1 MKTKLFLLF
10 LLTSLLASAQKAPDH
25 TLTLD
30 SKISDVY
37 LHNLTGIPVVTTD
50 GAVYGVNGETGQKI
64 WEFKES
70 GFIKNLNAL
79 GQDGGSSFSEV
90 ALSPFGKF
98 NQTIFN
104 IKTGHKILDEK
115 TNGYKGIFD
124 NKFVFGK
131 NAILF
136 FAKTDKTEA
145 KLFLTSIENDNIIW
159 ESYIKTNKKLGS
171 LLLGGAGAY
180 NFIQNG
186 DKIAFTAGKTVFL
199 INKSDGKVI
208 LSEKYDAGKLFFT
221 EDNKSLIAVENKSS
235 SLVGGAIKA
244 GFTMGLSLIG
254 KKVIGKELIAFDVNS
269 GKEAWKKPIK
279 LDEGFVDYQF
289 EDGKL
294 FLIHEDGA
302 KLFDYHTGEDAWK
315 KEFKRKK
322 VKGVEKT
329 SEGYIVYYKNKKH
342 LLDNTGKKVWKKPQ
356 KLISGIDFE
365 VEDDEEY
372 TTFEYNNGIILVTPF
387 RILYYKKGQEKK
399 VYRIAVDPKE
409 DKLTFD
415 NKNQN
420 LIILKGKKLYILNP
434 DKGLGKDQVKKIE
447 FHNKKDINLLEARD
461 NGYFING
468 NWEFVMTD
476 LKGNAIKKEFFK
488 QPGEGLRHLK
498 NFGAFTLGV
507 TGSAMQLAGM
517 YNMSTGVGLH
527 TSEHFVGQ
535 QNMMKQGTGES
546 RFYKG
551 YNQHSQ
557 GELMTS
563 FANDI
568 WDDTRHNAFK
578 ATKNNAFFYANKEGK
593 KVLVQV
599 NKDSGDT
606 VETYEFGVDKPK
618 YKIDKPAKKI
628 YFSKGKDL
636 KIFSYN

>member
-10 LLTSLLASAQKAPDH
+10 LLTSLLASAQKDPDH

-50 GAVYGVNGETGQKI
+50 GAVYGVNGKTGQKI

-79 GQDGGSSFSEV
+79 GQNGESSFSEV

-115 TNGYKGIFD
+115 TNGYIGIFD
-124 NKFVFGK
+124 DKFVFGK

-159 ESYIKTNKKLGS
+159 ESSIKTNKKLGS

-180 NFIQNG
+180 NFIQNE

-294 FLIHEDGA
+294 FLIHKDGA

-315 KEFKRKK
+315 KEFKRNK
-322 VKGVEKT
+322 VNGIEKT

-342 LLDNTGKKVWKKPQ
+342 LVDNTGKKVWKKPQ
-356 KLISGIDFE
+356 KVIKNVDFE
-365 VEDDEEY
+365 VDDEEEF
-372 TTFEYNNGIILVTPF
+372 TTFSYDKGTIFVTP
-387 RILYYKKGQEKK
+387 
-399 VYRIAVDPKE
+399 YRIEYFENGKE
-409 DKLTFD
+409 KRVYKIGLDEKSDKLTFD
-415 NKNQN
+415 KKNNN
-420 LIILKGKKLYILNP
+420 LILLSKKKLYILNP
-434 DKGLGKDQVKKIE
+434 DKGLGKDQVKKID
-447 FHNKKDINLLEARD
+447 FHNKNDINLVEPRG

-468 NWEFVMTD
+468 NWEYAMVN
-476 LKGNAIKKEFFK
+476 LEGNLIKKEYFK

-498 NFGAFTLGV
+498 NIGSAAIAFNGMASKVSGV
-507 TGSAMQLAGM
+507 TNATVGGTL
-517 YNMSTGVGLH
+517 YST
-527 TSEHFVGQ
+527 EAFVGE
-535 QNMMKQGTGES
+535 QNLS
-546 RFYKG
+546 RRGSNLYDKG
-551 YNQHSQ
+551 YNQYQ
-557 GELMTS
+557 NGQDMIDI
-563 FANDI
+563 ANKL
-568 WDDTRHNAFK
+568 WDGDRHNAFK
-578 ATKNNAFFYANKEGK
+578 ATKNNAFFYANKGGK

>member
-98 NQTIFN
+98 DQTIFN

-180 NFIQNG
+180 NFIQNE

-302 KLFDYHTGEDAWK
+302 KLFDYHTGKEAWK

-322 VKGVEKT
+322 VKGIEKT
-329 SEGYIVYYKNKKH
+329 DEGYIVYYKNKKH
-342 LLDNTGKKVWKKPQ
+342 LVDNTGKKVWKRPQ
-356 KLISGIDFE
+356 KVIKNVDFE
-365 VEDDEEY
+365 VDDEEEF
-372 TTFEYNNGIILVTPF
+372 TTFSYDKGTIFVTP
-387 RILYYKKGQEKK
+387 
-399 VYRIAVDPKE
+399 YRIEYFENGKE
-409 DKLTFD
+409 KRIYKINLDGKSDKLTFD
-415 NKNQN
+415 KKNNN
-420 LIILKGKKLYILNP
+420 LILLSKKRLYILNP
-434 DKGLGKDQVKKIE
+434 DKGLGKDQVKKID
-447 FHNKKDINLLEARD
+447 FHNKNDINLVEPRD

-468 NWEFVMTD
+468 NWEYVMVN
-476 LKGNAIKKEFFK
+476 LEGNLIKKEYFK

-498 NFGAFTLGV
+498 NIGSAAIALNGMASQVSGV
-507 TGSAMQLAGM
+507 TNAAVGGTL
-517 YNMSTGVGLH
+517 YST
-527 TSEHFVGQ
+527 EAFVGE
-535 QNMMKQGTGES
+535 QNLS
-546 RFYKG
+546 RRGSNLYDKG
-551 YNQHSQ
+551 YNQYQ
-557 GELMTS
+557 NGQDMIDI
-563 FANDI
+563 ANKL
-568 WDDTRHNAFK
+568 WDGDRYNAFK
-578 ATKNNAFFYANKEGK
+578 GTKNNAFFYANKGGK

-606 VETYEFGVDKPK
+606 VETYEFGIDKPK

>member
-115 TNGYKGIFD
+115 TNGYIGIFD
-124 NKFVFGK
+124 DKFVFGK

-159 ESYIKTNKKLGS
+159 ESSIKTNKKLGS

-180 NFIQNG
+180 NFIQNE

-342 LLDNTGKKVWKKPQ
+342 LVDNTGKKIWKKPQ
-356 KLISGIDFE
+356 KVIKNVDFE
-365 VEDDEEY
+365 VDDEEEF
-372 TTFEYNNGIILVTPF
+372 TTFSYDKGTIFVTP
-387 RILYYKKGQEKK
+387 
-399 VYRIAVDPKE
+399 YRIEYFQNGEEKRVYKIKLDEKS
-409 DKLTFD
+409 DKLTYHK
-415 NKNQN
+415 KNN
-420 LIILKGKKLYILNP
+420 SLILLSGKKLYILNP
-434 DKGLGKDQVKKIE
+434 DKGLGKDQVKKIDFNDASKITSVE
-447 FHNKKDINLLEARD
+447 IRN
-461 NGYFING
+461 NGYFINS
-468 NWEFVMTD
+468 NWEYVITD
-476 LKGNAIKKEFFK
+476 FKGNVVKNEYFK
-488 QPGEGLRHLK
+488 QPGEGFRHLK
-498 NFGAFTLGV
+498 NFGSYALGFTGFGMQGLGYANA
-507 TGSAMQLAGM
+507 TYGSAL
-517 YNMSTGVGLH
+517 VG
-527 TSEHFVGQ
+527 SGAFVGK
-535 QNMMKQGTGES
+535 QNTMNRGIKHANKGVSQFNEGTAISEI
-546 RFYKG
+546 
-551 YNQHSQ
+551 
-557 GELMTS
+557 GELL
-563 FANDI
+563 
-568 WDDTRHNAFK
+568 WDGDRYNAFK
-578 ATKNNAFFYANKEGK
+578 GTKNNAFFYANKGGK

-606 VETYEFGVDKPK
+606 VETYEFGIDKPK

>member
-1 MKTKLFLLF
+1 MKTKLFLL
-10 LLTSLLASAQKAPDH
+10 LLLISILVSAQKAPDH

-37 LHNLTGIPVVTTD
+37 LHNLTGIPVITTD

-124 NKFVFGK
+124 DKFVFGK

-159 ESYIKTNKKLGS
+159 ESSIKTNKKLGS

-180 NFIQNG
+180 NFIQNE

-269 GKEAWKKPIK
+269 GKETWKKPIK

-342 LLDNTGKKVWKKPQ
+342 LVDNTGKKVWKKPQ
-356 KLISGIDFE
+356 KVIKNVDFE
-365 VEDDEEY
+365 VDDEEEF
-372 TTFEYNNGIILVTPF
+372 TTFSYDKGTIFVTP
-387 RILYYKKGQEKK
+387 
-399 VYRIAVDPKE
+399 YRIEYFQNGEEKRVYKIKLDEKN
-409 DKLTFD
+409 DKLTYHE
-415 NKNQN
+415 KNN
-420 LIILKGKKLYILNP
+420 SLILLSGKKLYILNP
-434 DKGLGKDQVKKIE
+434 DKELGKDQVKKIDFNDASKITSVE
-447 FHNKKDINLLEARD
+447 IRD
-461 NGYFING
+461 NGYFINS
-468 NWEFVMTD
+468 NWEYVITD
-476 LKGNAIKKEFFK
+476 FKGNVIKNEYFK
-488 QPGEGLRHLK
+488 QPGEGFRHLK
-498 NFGAFTLGV
+498 NFGSYALGFTGFGMQGLGYANA
-507 TGSAMQLAGM
+507 TYGSAL
-517 YNMSTGVGLH
+517 VG
-527 TSEHFVGQ
+527 SGAFVGK
-535 QNMMKQGTGES
+535 QNTINRGIKHANKGVSQFNDGTTISEI
-546 RFYKG
+546 
-551 YNQHSQ
+551 
-557 GELMTS
+557 GELL
-563 FANDI
+563 
-568 WDDTRHNAFK
+568 WDGDRHNAFK
-578 ATKNNAFFYANKEGK
+578 ATKNNTFFYANKGGK

>member
-10 LLTSLLASAQKAPDH
+10 LLTSILVSAQKDPDH

-37 LHNLTGIPVVTTD
+37 LHNLTGIPVTTTD
-50 GAVYGVNGETGQKI
+50 GGVYGVNGETGEKI
-64 WEFKES
+64 WEFKET

-79 GQDGGSSFSEV
+79 GQNGGSSFSEV

-124 NKFVFGK
+124 DKFVFGS

-159 ESYIKTNKKLGS
+159 ESSIKTNKKLGS

-180 NFIQNG
+180 NFIQNEN
-186 DKIAFTAGKTVFL
+186 KVAFTAGKTVFL

-221 EDNKSLIAVENKSS
+221 EDNKSLIIVENKSS

-254 KKVIGKELIAFDVNS
+254 KKVIGKELIAFNVNS
-269 GKEAWKKPIK
+269 GKEVWKKPIK

-302 KLFDYHTGEDAWK
+302 KLFDYHTGKEAWK

-329 SEGYIVYYKNKKH
+329 DEGYIVYYKNKKH
-342 LLDNTGKKVWKKPQ
+342 LVDNTGKKVWKKPQ
-356 KLISGIDFE
+356 KVIKNVDFE
-365 VEDDEEY
+365 VDDEEEF
-372 TTFEYNNGIILVTPF
+372 TTFSYDKGTIFVTP
-387 RILYYKKGQEKK
+387 
-399 VYRIAVDPKE
+399 YRIEYFQNGEEKRVYKIKLDEKS
-409 DKLTFD
+409 DKLTYHK
-415 NKNQN
+415 KNN
-420 LIILKGKKLYILNP
+420 SLILLSGKKLYILNP
-434 DKGLGKDQVKKIE
+434 DKGLGKDQVKKIDFNDASKITSVE
-447 FHNKKDINLLEARD
+447 IRD
-461 NGYFING
+461 NGYFINS
-468 NWEFVMTD
+468 NWEYVITD
-476 LKGNAIKKEFFK
+476 FKGNVIKNEYFK
-488 QPGEGLRHLK
+488 QPGEGFRHLK
-498 NFGAFTLGV
+498 NFGSYALGFTGFGMQGLGYANA
-507 TGSAMQLAGM
+507 TYGSAL
-517 YNMSTGVGLH
+517 VG
-527 TSEHFVGQ
+527 SGAFVGK
-535 QNMMKQGTGES
+535 QNTINRGIKHANKGISQFNEGTMIS
-546 RFYKG
+546 DV
-551 YNQHSQ
+551 
-557 GELMTS
+557 GELL
-563 FANDI
+563 
-568 WDDTRHNAFK
+568 WDGDRYNAFK
-578 ATKNNAFFYANKEGK
+578 ATKNNAFFYANKGGK

>member
-10 LLTSLLASAQKAPDH
+10 LLTFVLASAQKNPDH

-37 LHNLTGIPVVTTD
+37 LHNLTGIPVITTA
-50 GAVYGVNGETGQKI
+50 GAVYGVNGETGVKI
-64 WEFKES
+64 WEFKET

-115 TNGYKGIFD
+115 TNGYKEIFD
-124 NKFVFGK
+124 HKFVFDN

-145 KLFLTSIENDNIIW
+145 KLFLTSIENDKIIW
-159 ESYIKTNKKLGS
+159 ENTIKTNKKLGS
-171 LLLGGAGAY
+171 LLGGAGTY
-180 NFIQNG
+180 NFVQNE

-208 LSEKYDAGKLFFT
+208 LSKKYDAGKLFFT

-244 GFTMGLSLIG
+244 GFTMGLSLLG

-269 GKEAWKKPIK
+269 GKETWKKSIK

-289 EDGKL
+289 EAGKL

-302 KLFDYHTGEDAWK
+302 KLFDYHTGEEAWK
-315 KEFKRKK
+315 KEFKKK
-322 VKGVEKT
+322 KIKGVEKT
-329 SEGYIVYYKNKKH
+329 GEGYMVYYKNKKH
-342 LLDNTGKKVWKKPQ
+342 LVDNTGKKIWKKPQ
-356 KLISGIDFE
+356 KVIKNVDFE
-365 VEDDEEY
+365 VDDEEEF
-372 TTFEYNNGIILVTPF
+372 TTFSYGNGTIFVTP
-387 RILYYKKGQEKK
+387 
-399 VYRIAVDPKE
+399 YRIEYFENGKE
-409 DKLTFD
+409 KRVYKIGLDEKSDKLTFD
-415 NKNQN
+415 KKNQN
-420 LIILKGKKLYILNP
+420 LILLSGKKLYILNP
-434 DKGLGKDQVKKIE
+434 DKGLGKDQVKKID
-447 FHNKKDINLLEARD
+447 FHDKNDITLIEARN

-476 LKGNAIKKEFFK
+476 LEGNVTKKEFFQ
-488 QPGEGLRHLK
+488 QPGEGLRHLQ
-498 NFGAFTLGV
+498 NVASFAGGLTAATMQVSGIGNMAVGGTLYGAGAF
-507 TGSAMQLAGM
+507 
-517 YNMSTGVGLH
+517 VGNAN
-527 TSEHFVGQ
+527 VA
-535 QNMMKQGTGES
+535 KQGDA
-546 RFYKG
+546 YANKG
-551 YNQHSQ
+551 AKQHDQ
-557 GELMTS
+557 GLKIAELS
-563 FANDI
+563 NSL
-568 WDDTRHNAFK
+568 WNGNRYNAFK
-578 ATKNNAFFYANKEGK
+578 ATKNNAFFYARKDSK
-593 KVLVQV
+593 KILIQV
-599 NKDSGDT
+599 NKDTGSI